1 MRTTFYRHET
11 NQGLVLSSNKFDVNP
26 KQKVDGVV
34 GMPKVII
41 NTSNM
46 LIFLTKWETNHFS
59 SMNRGREYDDD
70 DEDDTDSE
78 DYYSPTDWER
88 ETNESDEDYSERMQ
102 DLEDWMESFD

>member
-11 NQGLVLSSNKFDVNP
+11 NQGLVLSS
-26 KQKVDGVV
+26 
-34 GMPKVII
+34 
-41 NTSNM
+41 
-46 LIFLTKWETNHFS
+46 NHFS

-88 ETNESDEDYSERMQ
+88 ESNESDEDYSERMQ
-102 DLEDWMESFD
+102 DLEDWMEAFD